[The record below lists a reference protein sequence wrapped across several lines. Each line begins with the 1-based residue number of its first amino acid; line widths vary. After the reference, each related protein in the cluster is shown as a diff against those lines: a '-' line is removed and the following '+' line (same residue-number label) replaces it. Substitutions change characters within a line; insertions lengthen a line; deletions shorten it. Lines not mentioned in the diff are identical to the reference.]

1 MSDDEPVTATGSL
14 KVTLGVQFGFD
25 IGIVSLDV
33 NLGSIELFSI
43 ESVGENDD
51 IHNTTTFNYVGKEGQ
66 VRVDQEVRVHK

>member
-33 NLGSIELFSI
+33 NLGSIE
-43 ESVGENDD
+43 SVGENDD

-66 VRVDQEVRVHK
+66 VRVDQEVSA